1 MQIIRN
7 IITAL
12 LLLCA
17 AYNGFQAALEQGRLL
32 AAAEHIIRQRA
43 YAQMLAAEK
52 EGNYVKLGYY
62 RWQYHNASKVV
73 FDLGGPAAVLA
84 QKEKSR

>member
-32 AAAEHIIRQRA
+32 AAAENVIRQQA
-43 YAQMLAAEK
+43 FAKMLAAEK
-52 EGNYVKLGYY
+52 EGNLVKIGYY

-73 FDLGGPAAVLA
+73 YDLGGPAAVLA

>member
-1 MQIIRN
+1 MNSIKN
-7 IITAL
+7 LITSL
-12 LLLCA
+12 LILCA
-17 AYNGFQAALEQGRLL
+17 VYNGFLAALEQGKAL
-32 AAAEHIIRQRA
+32 AAAEQIVRQQA
-43 YAQMLAAEK
+43 YAQMLKAEQ

-62 RWQYHNASKVV
+62 RWQYQNASKVV

>member
-1 MQIIRN
+1 MNSIKN
-7 IITAL
+7 LITTL
-12 LLLCA
+12 LILCA
-17 AYNGFQAALEQGRLL
+17 VYNGFQAALEQGKAL
-32 AAAEHIIRQRA
+32 AAAEQVIRRQA

-52 EGNYVKLGYY
+52 EGNLVKIGYY
-62 RWQYHNASKVV
+62 RWQYQNASKVV